1 MTLPVQPPKAD
12 WIDQRDKLEQWLAE
26 LSADTAVGLDTE
38 FMRRNT
44 FYPQLALLQLG
55 WQERYALVDP
65 LAFDIGNALEPLKRN
80 DVITLM
86 HSASEDLETLA
97 PWLPEGPGVLFDT
110 QIAAAFAGMGLGLS
124 YRALVAEMAGVEL
137 DKGETRSDWM
147 QRPLTASQSAYATL
161 DVVYLH
167 TIHQQLTERL
177 AQRGRTAWHAE
188 DCERLKRKS
197 CRRDG
202 DPQPQLALRGA
213 TEWPR
218 EQQALLRRI
227 LMWRDTAARR
237 LDRPRPWLIEDAL
250 ALSLA
255 QQPPKYLEELEQRSS
270 GQRALRSAQR
280 EEVFDLLSQP
290 LTDDEIADTDPIPPY
305 PQGAAK
311 QALSAM
317 KQRVD
322 NLAVELDLPPGL
334 LCSRKSLEE
343 YVVTAIWPEA
353 LEGWRRTVLHDQL
366 ASLLPDA
373 GLGATQAHC

>member
-26 LSADTAVGLDTE
+26 LSAGTAVGLDTE

-55 WQERYALVDP
+55 WKERYALVDP

-80 DVITLM
+80 DVVTLM
-86 HSASEDLETLA
+86 HSASEDLETLV

-177 AQRGRTAWHAE
+177 AQRDRSAWHAE

-213 TEWPR
+213 AEWPR
-218 EQQALLRRI
+218 EQQALLRRV
-227 LMWRDTAARR
+227 LMWRDIAARR
-237 LDRPRPWLIEDAL
+237 LDRPRPWLIDDAL
-250 ALSLA
+250 ALSLV

-280 EEVFDLLSQP
+280 EEVFELLSQP
-290 LTDDEIADTDPIPPY
+290 VTDHEIAETDPIPSY

-343 YVVTAIWPEA
+343 YVVTAVWPEA
-353 LEGWRRTVLHDQL
+353 LEGWRRNVLHDQL

-373 GLGATQAHC
+373 GLGAIQAHC

>member
-1 MTLPVQPPKAD
+1 MQPPKAD
-12 WIDQRDKLEQWLAE
+12 WIDQRDKLEPWLAE
-26 LSADTAVGLDTE
+26 LSAGSVVGLDTE

-65 LAFDIGNALEPLKRN
+65 LAFDIGNALAPLKRN
-80 DVITLM
+80 DVVTLM
-86 HSASEDLETLA
+86 HSASEDLETLV

-110 QIAAAFAGMGLGLS
+110 QIAAAFAGMGLGIS

-177 AQRGRTAWHAE
+177 AQRDRTAWHAE

-197 CRRDG
+197 CRREG
-202 DPQPQLALRGA
+202 DPQPQVALRGA
-213 TEWPR
+213 AEWPR
-218 EQQALLRRI
+218 EQQALLRRL
-227 LMWRDTAARR
+227 LMWRDIAARR

-255 QQPPKYLEELEQRSS
+255 QQPPKYLGELEQRSS

-280 EEVFDLLSQP
+280 EEVFELLSQP
-290 LTDDEIADTDPIPPY
+290 VTDDEIADTDPIPPH

-353 LEGWRRTVLHDQL
+353 LEGWRRAVLHDRL